1 MKKIFLTALGLAA
14 FLTMSAQEY
23 VCQRPAE
30 KDRLFKSETI
40 EKKIDE
46 ITAKLVNPKLA
57 WMFSNCYP
65 NTLDTTVHHDPDVRL
80 SGHGLERAGLV
91 IPLYIRETSRPCGS
105 GILPLRYGHMWSSLQ
120 KMNRSA
126 R

>member
-46 ITAKLVNPKLA
+46 KKLDVIFECDEDRISVNADHDAIYQVFYNLCHNAVK
-57 WMFSNCYP
+57 FSSDGG
-65 NTLDTTVHHDPDVRL
+65 TLR
-80 SGHGLERAGLV
+80 
-91 IPLYIRETSRPCGS
+91 IRINEEKGKKIRT
-105 GILPLRYGHMWSSLQ
+105 
-120 KMNRSA
+120 
-126 R
+126 